1 MVDNKK
7 NLIQIFLEI
16 DELSSTLL
24 DTNEETK
31 TYNEVSWD
39 QASLVLTCAWLKNKW
54 KQPWIKINLWNPIK
68 G

>member
-31 TYNEVSWD
+31 TYNEVS
-39 QASLVLTCAWLKNKW
+39 
-54 KQPWIKINLWNPIK
+54 
-68 G
+68 